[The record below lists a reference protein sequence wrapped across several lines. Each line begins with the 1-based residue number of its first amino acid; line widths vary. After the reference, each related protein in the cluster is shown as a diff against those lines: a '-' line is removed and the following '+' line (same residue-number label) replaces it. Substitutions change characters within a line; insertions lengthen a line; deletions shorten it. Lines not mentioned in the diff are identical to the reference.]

1 MPDQGGQIDMALNI
15 SAWSIRKPIPS
26 LVLFGVLIVL
36 GAVSLKTLPITQMPN
51 IDIPIV
57 TVTIAQTGAAPSEL
71 ETQVTKNVENAATGV
86 VGVKHVTSSI
96 SDGVSVTTIEFQLG
110 TPADRAVNDVR
121 NAMANIRSELPQS
134 IEEPSIQR
142 VEVEGMAIVTYAVS
156 IPSWTTE
163 QVSWFVDDVITGAL
177 QGVRGV
183 AQVKRAGGADREI
196 RVSLLP
202 DRLIALGI
210 TAADVNEQLRATNVD
225 LTGGRGEVG
234 SGEQTIRMLA
244 GAATIDGLTNSAIVL
259 PGGRRAALKEI
270 ATVTDGAAEARSF
283 ARLNGSPV
291 VAFGVFRAKGFSDVA
306 VAEAVAK
313 KLQAL
318 TNEHPDLS
326 VSEIDSTVRYTKSDY
341 RATMQTLAEGAILA
355 VIVVLIFLRD
365 LRATAISVLAIPLS
379 ILPTFWAMDLIGF
392 SLNAVSLLAITLVTG
407 ILVDDAIV
415 EIENIVRHIRMGKSP
430 YRAALQAA
438 DEIGLAVV
446 ATTTTI
452 VAMFVPVSFMGG
464 IAGQYFK
471 QFGLTVAIAV
481 AFSLLVARL
490 ITPLLAAY
498 FLRDRQ
504 HHAEGHGVIMRHY
517 LRMLEWSLRH
527 RFVTVA
533 LAALVFLGSLMVAG
547 SLPLGFLPTNDLSR
561 SVLQIELPP
570 GSTIA
575 DTAAAAD
582 RITALL
588 AKRPEVRSV
597 YVTGGAAGANG
608 LSVTAGDVRK
618 ATIIVELVAR
628 RNRSHDQKAFEHDMR
643 ATLSA
648 IADIRYSFGNGGGG
662 REFTL
667 ILSGP
672 DGAAVEQAALAVE
685 RDVRQNVSVLANVVS
700 TVALARPEIRIL
712 PRLEEAADL
721 GISGT
726 QIAEV
731 ARIAMIGDT
740 SANLAKFSAI
750 DRQVP
755 IRVQLDERA
764 RGDLSTLDMLRIR
777 AKNGTVPLA
786 TVADVGFGEGPT
798 TIERYD
804 SRRRVAIQAD
814 LVGNTPLGEAI
825 EQVMALPSARN
836 LPAGVTIARFG
847 DSEIM
852 EEVFS
857 SFSLAIAAGVL
868 MVLSVLV
875 LLFADAMHPITII
888 FSMPLSIGGAFLAL
902 LLTGNAINLSA
913 IIGFLMLMGIVTKNA
928 ILLVDFAITE
938 VASGVER
945 TKALIEAGRK
955 RAQPV
960 IMTTAAMTAG
970 MVPSALGVGEGGA
983 FRSPMAVA
991 LIGGLLASTFLSLV
1005 FVPAAFTI
1013 MDDVG
1018 RILSRKLSRFVGPKD
1033 EMKLDESDPASPRRS
1048 SARH

>member
-1 MPDQGGQIDMALNI
+1 MALNI
-15 SAWSIRKPIPS
+15 SAWSIRKPIPP
-26 LVLFGVLIVL
+26 LVFFVVLIVL
-36 GAVSLKTLPITQMPN
+36 GVVSLKTLPITQMPN

-57 TVTIAQTGAAPSEL
+57 TITVAQTGAAPSEL
-71 ETQVTKNVENAATGV
+71 ETQVTKNVENAAAGA
-86 VGVKHVTSSI
+86 VGVKHITSSI
-96 SDGVSVTTIEFQLG
+96 SDGVSVTTAEFQLE

-142 VEVEGMAIVTYAVS
+142 VDVEGMAIVTYAAS
-156 IPSWTTE
+156 IPSGTTE
-163 QVSWFVDDVITGAL
+163 QVSWFVDDVIAGAL

-183 AQVKRAGGADREI
+183 AQVKRAGGVDREI

-202 DRLIALGI
+202 DRLMALGI
-210 TAADVNEQLRATNVD
+210 TAPDVNEQLRATNVD

-234 SGEQTIRMLA
+234 SQEQTIRMLA
-244 GAATIDGLTNSAIVL
+244 GAATVEELANSTIVL
-259 PGGRRAALKEI
+259 PGGRKTKLKEI

-283 ARLNGSPV
+283 ASLDGQPV
-291 VAFGVFRAKGFSDVA
+291 VTFGIYRAKGFSDVA

-313 KLQAL
+313 KLQGLAK
-318 TNEHPDLS
+318 EHPELS
-326 VSEIDSTVRYTKSDY
+326 VSEIDSTVRYTKTDY
-341 RATMQTLAEGAILA
+341 RATMQTLTEGAILA
-355 VIVVLIFLRD
+355 VVVVLIFLRD
-365 LRATAISVLAIPLS
+365 FRATAISVLAIPLS
-379 ILPTFWAMDLIGF
+379 ILPTFWAMDILGF

-415 EIENIVRHIRMGKSP
+415 EIENIVRHMRMGKSA
-430 YRAALQAA
+430 YRASLQAA

-446 ATTTTI
+446 ATTMTI
-452 VAMFVPVSFMGG
+452 VAMFMPVSFMGG

-481 AFSLLVARL
+481 TFSLLVARL

-498 FLRDRQ
+498 FLRDSQ
-504 HHAEGHGVIMRHY
+504 HRVEGQGVIMGRY
-517 LRMLEWSLRH
+517 LRMLEWSLRN
-527 RFVTVA
+527 RFITLA
-533 LAALVFLGSLMVAG
+533 LGALIFLGSIMIAG
-547 SLPLGFLPTNDLSR
+547 SLPYGFLPTNDLSR
-561 SVLQIELPP
+561 SVLLIELPP

-588 AKRPEVRSV
+588 KERPEVRSV
-597 YVTGGAAGANG
+597 YAVGGAAGTNG
-608 LSVTAGDVRK
+608 LSVTAGEVRK
-618 ATIIVELVAR
+618 TTIVIDLVAR
-628 RNRSHDQKAFEHDMR
+628 SNRSHDQKAFERDMR
-643 ATLSA
+643 AALSA
-648 IADIRYSFGNGGGG
+648 IPDMRYSFGNGGGG

-672 DGAAVEQAALAVE
+672 SGAAVEQAALALE
-685 RDVRQNVSVLANVVS
+685 REARQKVSVLANVVS
-700 TVALARPEIRIL
+700 TAALARPEIRIV

-721 GISGT
+721 GISGA
-726 QIAEV
+726 QIAEA
-731 ARIAMIGDT
+731 ARIATIGDV
-740 SANLAKFSAI
+740 SAHLAKFSAI

-755 IRVQLDERA
+755 IRVQFDERA
-764 RGDLSTLDMLRIR
+764 RGDLSTLDMLRIT
-777 AKNGTVPLA
+777 AKNGTTVPLT
-786 TVADVGFGEGPT
+786 TVADTGFGEGPT

-804 SRRRVAIQAD
+804 RRRRVAIEAD
-814 LVGNTPLGEAI
+814 LVGSTPLGEAI

-857 SFSLAIAAGVL
+857 SFSRAIAAGVL
-868 MVLSVLV
+868 MVLAVLV
-875 LLFADAMHPITII
+875 LLFADAMQPITII

-902 LLTGNAINLSA
+902 LLTGNAINLSV
-913 IIGFLMLMGIVTKNA
+913 IIGFLTLMGIVTKNA

-938 VASGVER
+938 LASGVER
-945 TKALIEAGRK
+945 TQALIEAGRK

-970 MVPSALGVGEGGA
+970 MVPSALGIGEGGA
-983 FRSPMAVA
+983 FRSPMAIA

-1013 MDDVG
+1013 MDDFD
-1018 RILSRKLSRFVGPKD
+1018 RILGSKLSRLIGPKRRNELDGD
-1033 EMKLDESDPASPRRS
+1033 EPA
-1048 SARH
+1048 

>member
-1 MPDQGGQIDMALNI
+1 MALNI
-15 SAWSIRKPIPS
+15 SAWSIRKPILP
-26 LVLFGVLIVL
+26 LVFFVVLIVL

-57 TVTIAQTGAAPSEL
+57 TITVTQTGAAPSEL
-71 ETQVTKNVENAATGV
+71 ETQVTKNVENAAAGV
-86 VGVKHVTSSI
+86 VGVKHITSSI
-96 SDGVSVTTIEFQLG
+96 SDGVSVTTVEFQLE

-142 VEVEGMAIVTYAVS
+142 VDVEGMAIVTYAAS
-156 IPSWTTE
+156 IPSQTVE
-163 QVSWFVDDVITGAL
+163 QVSWFVDDVIAGAL

-183 AQVKRAGGADREI
+183 AQVKRAGGVDREI
-196 RVSLLP
+196 RISLLP
-202 DRLIALGI
+202 DRLMALGI
-210 TAADVNEQLRATNVD
+210 TAPDVNEQLRATNVD

-234 SGEQTIRMLA
+234 PQEQTIRMLA
-244 GAATIDGLTNSAIVL
+244 GAATVEELANSTIVL
-259 PGGRRAALKEI
+259 PGGRKTKLKEI

-283 ARLNGSPV
+283 ASLDGQPV
-291 VAFGVFRAKGFSDVA
+291 VTFGIYRAKGFSDVA

-318 TNEHPDLS
+318 TNEHPELS
-326 VSEIDSTVRYTKSDY
+326 LSEIDSTVRYTKTDY

-355 VIVVLIFLRD
+355 VVVVLIFLRD
-365 LRATAISVLAIPLS
+365 FRATAISVLAIPLS
-379 ILPTFWAMDLIGF
+379 ILPTFWAMDILGF

-415 EIENIVRHIRMGKSP
+415 EIENIVRHMRMGKSA
-430 YRAALQAA
+430 YRASLQAA

-446 ATTTTI
+446 ATTMTI
-452 VAMFVPVSFMGG
+452 VAMFMPVSFMGG

-481 AFSLLVARL
+481 TFSLLVARL

-498 FLRDRQ
+498 FLRDHQ
-504 HHAEGHGVIMRHY
+504 HRVEGQGVIMRRY

-527 RFVTVA
+527 RFITLA
-533 LAALVFLGSLMVAG
+533 LGALIFLGSIMIAG
-547 SLPLGFLPTNDLSR
+547 SLPYGFLPTNDLSR
-561 SVLQIELPP
+561 SVLLIELPP

-575 DTAAAAD
+575 DTAATAD

-588 AKRPEVRSV
+588 KERPEVRSV
-597 YVTGGAAGANG
+597 YAVGGAAGSNG
-608 LSVTAGDVRK
+608 LSLTAGEVRK
-618 ATIIVELVAR
+618 TTIVMDLVAR
-628 RNRSHDQKAFEHDMR
+628 SNRSHDQKAFERDMR
-643 ATLSA
+643 TTLNA
-648 IADIRYSFGNGGGG
+648 IPDMRYSFGNGGGG

-672 DGAAVEQAALAVE
+672 NGAAVEQAALAME
-685 RDVRQNVSVLANVVS
+685 REARQKVSVLANVVS
-700 TVALARPEIRIL
+700 TAALARPEIRIV

-721 GISGT
+721 GISGA
-726 QIAEV
+726 QIAEA
-731 ARIAMIGDT
+731 ARIATIGDV
-740 SANLAKFSAI
+740 SANLAKFSAV

-764 RGDLSTLDMLRIR
+764 RGDLSTLDTLRIK
-777 AKNGTVPLA
+777 AKNGTTVPLA
-786 TVADVGFGEGPT
+786 TVADTGFGEGPT

-804 SRRRVAIQAD
+804 RRRRVAIEAD
-814 LVGNTPLGEAI
+814 LVGSAPLGEAI

-836 LPAGVTIARFG
+836 LPAGVMIARFG

-857 SFSLAIAAGVL
+857 SFSRAIAAGVL
-868 MVLSVLV
+868 MVLAVLV
-875 LLFADAMHPITII
+875 LLFADAMQPITII

-902 LLTGNAINLSA
+902 LLTGNAINLSV

-945 TKALIEAGRK
+945 TQALIEAGRK

-970 MVPSALGVGEGGA
+970 MVPSALGIGEGGA
-983 FRSPMAVA
+983 FRSPMAIA

-1005 FVPAAFTI
+1005 FVPAAFTV
-1013 MDDVG
+1013 MDDFD
-1018 RILSRKLSRFVGPKD
+1018 RILGSKLSRLIGPKRRNELDGD
-1033 EMKLDESDPASPRRS
+1033 EPA
-1048 SARH
+1048 

>member
-1 MPDQGGQIDMALNI
+1 MALNI

-26 LVLFGVLIVL
+26 LVLFVVLIVL

-57 TVTIAQTGAAPSEL
+57 TITVAQTGAAPSEL
-71 ETQVTKNVENAATGV
+71 ETQVTKNVENAAAGV
-86 VGVKHVTSSI
+86 VGVKHITSSI
-96 SDGVSVTTIEFQLG
+96 SDGVSITTVEFQLE

-142 VEVEGMAIVTYAVS
+142 VDVEGMAIVTYAVS
-156 IPSWTTE
+156 IPSRTAE
-163 QVSWFVDDVITGAL
+163 QVSWFVDDVIAGAL
-177 QGVRGV
+177 EGVRGV
-183 AQVKRAGGADREI
+183 AQVKRAGGVDREI

-202 DRLIALGI
+202 DRLMALGI
-210 TAADVNEQLRATNVD
+210 TAPDVNEQLRATNVD

-234 SGEQTIRMLA
+234 SREQTIRMLA
-244 GAATIDGLTNSAIVL
+244 GAETVEELANRTIVL
-259 PGGRRAALKEI
+259 PGGRNTRLNEI

-283 ARLNGSPV
+283 ASLDGQPV
-291 VAFGVFRAKGFSDVA
+291 VTFGIYRAKGFSDVA
-306 VAEAVAK
+306 VAEAVSK
-313 KLQAL
+313 KLEELAKA
-318 TNEHPDLS
+318 HPELS
-326 VSEIDSTVRYTKSDY
+326 ISEIDSTVRFTKTDY
-341 RATMQTLAEGAILA
+341 RATMQTLTEGAILA
-355 VIVVLIFLRD
+355 VVVVLIFLRD
-365 LRATAISVLAIPLS
+365 FRATAISVLAIPLS
-379 ILPTFWAMDLIGF
+379 ILPTFWAMDILGF

-415 EIENIVRHIRMGKSP
+415 EIENIVRHIRMGKSA
-430 YRAALQAA
+430 YRASLEAA

-446 ATTTTI
+446 ATTMTI
-452 VAMFVPVSFMGG
+452 VAMFMPVSFMGG
-464 IAGQYFK
+464 IAGKYFK

-481 AFSLLVARL
+481 TFSLLVARL

-504 HHAEGHGVIMRHY
+504 RRVEGHGIIMGRY
-517 LRMLEWSLRH
+517 LRLLEWSLRN
-527 RFVTVA
+527 RFVTLA
-533 LAALVFLGSLMVAG
+533 LGALIFVGSIMIAG
-547 SLPLGFLPTNDLSR
+547 SLPYGFLPTNDLSR
-561 SVLQIELPP
+561 SVLLFELPP

-575 DTAAAAD
+575 DTAATAD

-588 AKRPEVRSV
+588 KERPEVRNV
-597 YVTGGAAGANG
+597 YAVGGAAGTNG
-608 LSVTAGDVRK
+608 LSVTAGEVRK
-618 ATIIVELVAR
+618 ATIVIDLVAR
-628 RNRSHDQKAFEHDMR
+628 SERSHDQKAFERDMR
-643 ATLSA
+643 AMLGT
-648 IADIRYSFGNGGGG
+648 IPDIRYSFGNGGGG

-672 DGAAVEQAALAVE
+672 PGATLEQAALALE
-685 RDVRQNVSVLANVVS
+685 REARQQVSVLANVVS
-700 TVALARPEIRIL
+700 TAALDRPEIRIE

-721 GISGT
+721 GISGA
-726 QIAEV
+726 QIAEA
-731 ARIAMIGDT
+731 ARIATIGDV
-740 SANLAKFSAI
+740 SAHLAKFSAA

-764 RGDLSTLDMLRIR
+764 RDHLSTLDMLRIK
-777 AKNGTVPLA
+777 AKNGTTVPLA
-786 TVADVGFGEGPT
+786 TVADTGFGEGPT

-804 SRRRVAIQAD
+804 RRRRVAIEAD
-814 LVGNTPLGEAI
+814 LVGSTPLGEAI

-836 LPAGVTIARFG
+836 LPAGVTITRFG

-857 SFSLAIAAGVL
+857 SFSRAIAAGVL
-868 MVLSVLV
+868 MVLAVLV
-875 LLFADAMHPITII
+875 LLFADAMQPITII
-888 FSMPLSIGGAFLAL
+888 CSMPLSIGGAFLAL
-902 LLTGNAINLSA
+902 LLTGNAINLSV

-945 TKALIEAGRK
+945 TQALIEAGRK

-970 MVPSALGVGEGGA
+970 MVPSALGIGEGGA
-983 FRSPMAVA
+983 FRSAMAIA

-1013 MDDVG
+1013 MDDLG
-1018 RILSRKLSRFVGPKD
+1018 RILGDRLSRFIGPKG
-1033 EMKLDESDPASPRRS
+1033 KTASDGDAPT
-1048 SARH
+1048 

>member
-1 MPDQGGQIDMALNI
+1 MALNI
-15 SAWSIRKPIPS
+15 SAWSIRKPIPP
-26 LVLFGVLIVL
+26 LVFFVVLIVL
-36 GAVSLKTLPITQMPN
+36 GVVSLKTLPITQMPN

-57 TVTIAQTGAAPSEL
+57 TITVIQTGAAPSEL
-71 ETQVTKNVENAATGV
+71 ETQVTKNVENAAAGV
-86 VGVKHVTSSI
+86 VGVKHITSSI
-96 SDGVSVTTIEFQLG
+96 SDGVSVTTIEFQLE

-142 VEVEGMAIVTYAVS
+142 VDVEGMAIVTYAVS
-156 IPSWTTE
+156 IPSRTAE
-163 QVSWFVDDVITGAL
+163 QVSWFVDDVIAGAL
-177 QGVRGV
+177 EGVRGV
-183 AQVKRAGGADREI
+183 AQVKRAGGVDREI

-202 DRLIALGI
+202 DRLMALGI
-210 TAADVNEQLRATNVD
+210 TAPDVNEQLRATNVD

-234 SGEQTIRMLA
+234 SREQTIRMVA
-244 GAATIDGLTNSAIVL
+244 GAETVEELANRTIVL
-259 PGGRRAALKEI
+259 PGGRKTRLNEI
-270 ATVTDGAAEARSF
+270 TTVTDGAAQARSF
-283 ARLNGSPV
+283 ASLDGQPV
-291 VAFGVFRAKGFSDVA
+291 VTFGIYRAKGFSDVA
-306 VAEAVAK
+306 VAEAVSK
-313 KLQAL
+313 KLQRL
-318 TNEHPDLS
+318 TNEHPELS
-326 VSEIDSTVRYTKSDY
+326 VSEIDSTVRYTKTDY
-341 RATMQTLAEGAILA
+341 RATMQTLTEGAILA
-355 VIVVLIFLRD
+355 VVVVLIFLRD
-365 LRATAISVLAIPLS
+365 FRATAISVLAIPLS
-379 ILPTFWAMDLIGF
+379 ILPTFWAMDILGF

-415 EIENIVRHIRMGKSP
+415 EIENIVRHMRMGKP
-430 YRAALQAA
+430 AYRASLQAA

-446 ATTTTI
+446 ATTMTI
-452 VAMFVPVSFMGG
+452 VAMFMPVSFMGG

-481 AFSLLVARL
+481 TFSLLVARL

-504 HHAEGHGVIMRHY
+504 RGVEGHGVIMGRY
-517 LRMLEWSLRH
+517 LRMLEWSLRN
-527 RFVTVA
+527 RFITLA
-533 LAALVFLGSLMVAG
+533 LGALIFVGSIMIAG
-547 SLPLGFLPTNDLSR
+547 CLPYGFLPTNDLSR
-561 SVLQIELPP
+561 SVLLIELPP

-575 DTAAAAD
+575 DTAVTAD

-588 AKRPEVRSV
+588 KERPEVRSV
-597 YVTGGAAGANG
+597 FAVGGATRTNG
-608 LSVTAGDVRK
+608 LSVTAGEVRK
-618 ATIIVELVAR
+618 ATIVIDLVAR
-628 RNRSHDQKAFEHDMR
+628 SNRSHDQKTFERDMR
-643 ATLSA
+643 PALGA
-648 IADIRYSFGNGGGG
+648 IPDIRYSFGNGGGG

-672 DGAAVEQAALAVE
+672 HGAALEQAALALE
-685 RDVRQNVSVLANVVS
+685 REAREQVSVLANVVS
-700 TVALARPEIRIL
+700 TAALDRPEIRIV

-721 GISGT
+721 GISGA
-726 QIAEV
+726 QIAE
-731 ARIAMIGDT
+731 ATRIATIGDV
-740 SANLAKFSAI
+740 SAHLAKFSAA

-764 RGDLSTLDMLRIR
+764 RDDLSTLDMLRIK
-777 AKNGTVPLA
+777 AKNGTTVPLA
-786 TVADVGFGEGPT
+786 TVADIGFGEGPT

-804 SRRRVAIQAD
+804 RRRRVAIEAD
-814 LVGNTPLGEAI
+814 LVGSTPLGEAI

-857 SFSLAIAAGVL
+857 SFSRAIAAGVL
-868 MVLSVLV
+868 MVLAVLV
-875 LLFADAMHPITII
+875 LLFANAMQPITII

-902 LLTGNAINLSA
+902 LLTGNAINLSV

-928 ILLVDFAITE
+928 ILLVDFAIAE
-938 VASGVER
+938 MGSGVNR
-945 TKALIEAGRK
+945 TQALIEAGRK

-983 FRSPMAVA
+983 FRSPMAIA

-1013 MDDVG
+1013 VDDVG
-1018 RILSRKLSRFVGPKD
+1018 RILSSKLSRLIGLKRRNELDGD
-1033 EMKLDESDPASPRRS
+1033 ELA
-1048 SARH
+1048 

>member
-1 MPDQGGQIDMALNI
+1 MALNI
-15 SAWSIRKPIPS
+15 SAWSIRKPIPP
-26 LVLFGVLIVL
+26 LVFFVVLIVL
-36 GAVSLKTLPITQMPN
+36 GVVSLKTLPITQMPN

-57 TVTIAQTGAAPSEL
+57 TITVIQTGAAPSEL
-71 ETQVTKNVENAATGV
+71 ETQVTKNVENAAAGV
-86 VGVKHVTSSI
+86 VGVKHITSSI
-96 SDGVSVTTIEFQLG
+96 SDGVSVTTIEFQLE

-142 VEVEGMAIVTYAVS
+142 VDVEGMAIVTYAVS
-156 IPSWTTE
+156 IPSRTAE
-163 QVSWFVDDVITGAL
+163 QVSWFVDDVIAGAL
-177 QGVRGV
+177 EGVRGV
-183 AQVKRAGGADREI
+183 AQVKRAGGVDREI

-202 DRLIALGI
+202 DRLMALGI
-210 TAADVNEQLRATNVD
+210 TAPDVNEQLRATNVD

-234 SGEQTIRMLA
+234 SREQTIRMLA
-244 GAATIDGLTNSAIVL
+244 GAETVEELANRTIVL
-259 PGGRRAALKEI
+259 PGGRKTRLNEI
-270 ATVTDGAAEARSF
+270 TTVTDGAAQARSF
-283 ARLNGSPV
+283 ASLDGQPV
-291 VAFGVFRAKGFSDVA
+291 VTFGIYRAKGFSDVA
-306 VAEAVAK
+306 VAEAVSK
-313 KLQAL
+313 KLQRL
-318 TNEHPDLS
+318 TNEHPELS
-326 VSEIDSTVRYTKSDY
+326 VSEIDSTVRYTKTDY
-341 RATMQTLAEGAILA
+341 RATMQTLTEGAILA
-355 VIVVLIFLRD
+355 VVVVLIFLRD
-365 LRATAISVLAIPLS
+365 FRATAISVLAIPLS
-379 ILPTFWAMDLIGF
+379 ILPTFWAMDILGF

-415 EIENIVRHIRMGKSP
+415 EIENIVRHMRMGKP
-430 YRAALQAA
+430 AYRASLQAA

-446 ATTTTI
+446 ATTMTI
-452 VAMFVPVSFMGG
+452 VAMFMPVSFMGG

-481 AFSLLVARL
+481 TFSLLVARL

-504 HHAEGHGVIMRHY
+504 RGVEGHGVIMGRY
-517 LRMLEWSLRH
+517 LRMLEWSLRN
-527 RFVTVA
+527 RFITVA
-533 LAALVFLGSLMVAG
+533 LGALIFVGSIMIAG
-547 SLPLGFLPTNDLSR
+547 CLPYGFLPTNDLSR
-561 SVLQIELPP
+561 SVLLIELPP

-575 DTAAAAD
+575 DTAVTAD

-588 AKRPEVRSV
+588 KERPEVRSV
-597 YVTGGAAGANG
+597 FAVGGATRTNG
-608 LSVTAGDVRK
+608 LSVTAGEVRK
-618 ATIIVELVAR
+618 ATIVIDLVAR
-628 RNRSHDQKAFEHDMR
+628 SNRSHDQKTFERDMR
-643 ATLSA
+643 PALGA
-648 IADIRYSFGNGGGG
+648 IPDIRYSFGNGGGG

-672 DGAAVEQAALAVE
+672 HGAALEQAALALE
-685 RDVRQNVSVLANVVS
+685 REAREQVSVLANVVS
-700 TVALARPEIRIL
+700 TAALDRPEIRIV

-721 GISGT
+721 GISGA
-726 QIAEV
+726 QIAE
-731 ARIAMIGDT
+731 ATRIATIGDV
-740 SANLAKFSAI
+740 SAHLAKFSAA

-764 RGDLSTLDMLRIR
+764 RDDLSTLDMLRIK
-777 AKNGTVPLA
+777 AKNGTTVPLA
-786 TVADVGFGEGPT
+786 TVADIGFGEGPT

-804 SRRRVAIQAD
+804 RRRRVAIEAD
-814 LVGNTPLGEAI
+814 LVGSTPLGEAI

-857 SFSLAIAAGVL
+857 SFSRAIAAGVL
-868 MVLSVLV
+868 MVLAVLV
-875 LLFADAMHPITII
+875 LLFANAMQPITII

-902 LLTGNAINLSA
+902 LLTGNAINLSV

-928 ILLVDFAITE
+928 ILLVDFAIAE
-938 VASGVER
+938 IGSGVNR
-945 TKALIEAGRK
+945 TQALIEAGRK

-983 FRSPMAVA
+983 FRSPMAIA

-1013 MDDVG
+1013 VDDVG
-1018 RILSRKLSRFVGPKD
+1018 RILSSKLSRLIGLKRRNELDGD
-1033 EMKLDESDPASPRRS
+1033 ELA
-1048 SARH
+1048 

>member
-1 MPDQGGQIDMALNI
+1 MALNI

-96 SDGVSVTTIEFQLG
+96 SDGVSVTTVEFQLG

-210 TAADVNEQLRATNVD
+210 TAADVNSQLRATNVD

-446 ATTTTI
+446 ATTMTI

-527 RFVTVA
+527 RFVTLA

-928 ILLVDFAITE
+928 ILLVDLAITE

-1033 EMKLDESDPASPRRS
+1033 EMKLDEGDPASPRRS

>member
-1 MPDQGGQIDMALNI
+1 MALNI
-15 SAWSIRKPIPS
+15 SAWSIRKPILP
-26 LVLFGVLIVL
+26 LVFFVVLIVL
-36 GAVSLKTLPITQMPN
+36 GVVSLKTLPITQMPN

-57 TVTIAQTGAAPSEL
+57 TITVTQTGAAPSEL
-71 ETQVTKNVENAATGV
+71 ETQVTKNVENAAAGV
-86 VGVKHVTSSI
+86 VGVKHITSSI
-96 SDGVSVTTIEFQLG
+96 SDGVSVTTVEFQLE

-142 VEVEGMAIVTYAVS
+142 VDVEGMAIVTYAAS
-156 IPSWTTE
+156 IPSQTAE
-163 QVSWFVDDVITGAL
+163 QVSWFVDDVIAGAL

-183 AQVKRAGGADREI
+183 AQIKRAGGVDREI

-202 DRLIALGI
+202 DQLMALGI
-210 TAADVNEQLRATNVD
+210 TAPDVNEQLRATNVD

-234 SGEQTIRMLA
+234 PQEQTIRMLA
-244 GAATIDGLTNSAIVL
+244 GAATVEELANSTIVL
-259 PGGRRAALKEI
+259 PGGRKTKLKEI

-283 ARLNGSPV
+283 ASLDGQPV
-291 VAFGVFRAKGFSDVA
+291 VTFGIYRAKGFSDVA

-313 KLQAL
+313 KLEAL
-318 TNEHPDLS
+318 TNEHPELS
-326 VSEIDSTVRYTKSDY
+326 VSEIDSTVRYTKTDY

-355 VIVVLIFLRD
+355 VVVVLIFLRD
-365 LRATAISVLAIPLS
+365 FRATAISVLAIPLS
-379 ILPTFWAMDLIGF
+379 ILPTFWAMDIIGF

-415 EIENIVRHIRMGKSP
+415 EIENIVRHMRMGKSA
-430 YRAALQAA
+430 YRASLQAA

-446 ATTTTI
+446 ATTMTI
-452 VAMFVPVSFMGG
+452 VAMFMPVSFMGG

-481 AFSLLVARL
+481 TFSLLVARL

-498 FLRDRQ
+498 FLRDHQRRV
-504 HHAEGHGVIMRHY
+504 EGQGVIMRRY
-517 LRMLEWSLRH
+517 LRMLEWSIRH
-527 RFVTVA
+527 RFITLTLGA
-533 LAALVFLGSLMVAG
+533 LIFSGSIMIAV
-547 SLPLGFLPTNDLSR
+547 SLPYGFLPTNDMSR
-561 SVLQIELPP
+561 SVLLIELPP

-575 DTAAAAD
+575 DTAATAD
-582 RITALL
+582 RITASL
-588 AKRPEVRSV
+588 KGRPEVRSV
-597 YVTGGAAGANG
+597 YAVSGAAGSNG
-608 LSVTAGDVRK
+608 LSVTAGEVRK
-618 ATIIVELVAR
+618 TTIVIDLVAR
-628 RNRSHDQKAFEHDMR
+628 SNRSHDQKAFERDMR
-643 ATLSA
+643 ATLNA
-648 IADIRYSFGNGGGG
+648 IPDMRYSFGTGGGG

-667 ILSGP
+667 ILSGSN
-672 DGAAVEQAALAVE
+672 GAAVEQAALAME
-685 RDVRQNVSVLANVVS
+685 REARQKVSVLANVVS
-700 TVALARPEIRIL
+700 TAALARPEIRIV

-721 GISGT
+721 GISGA
-726 QIAEV
+726 QIAEA
-731 ARIAMIGDT
+731 ARIATIGDA
-740 SANLAKFSAI
+740 SAKLAKFSAI

-764 RGDLSTLDMLRIR
+764 RGDLSTLDTLRIK
-777 AKNGTVPLA
+777 AKNGTTVPLA
-786 TVADVGFGEGPT
+786 TVADTGFGEGPT
-798 TIERYD
+798 TIERFD
-804 SRRRVAIQAD
+804 RRRRVAIEAD
-814 LVGNTPLGEAI
+814 LVGSAPLGEAI

-836 LPAGVTIARFG
+836 LPTGVTISRFG

-857 SFSLAIAAGVL
+857 SFSRAIAAGVL
-868 MVLSVLV
+868 MVLAVLV
-875 LLFADAMHPITII
+875 LLFADAMQPITII

-902 LLTGNAINLSA
+902 LLTGNAINLSV

-945 TKALIEAGRK
+945 TQALIEAGRK

-970 MVPSALGVGEGGA
+970 MVPSALGIGEGGA
-983 FRSPMAVA
+983 FRSPMAIA

-1013 MDDVG
+1013 MDDFD
-1018 RILSRKLSRFVGPKD
+1018 RILGSKLSRLIGPKRRNELDGD
-1033 EMKLDESDPASPRRS
+1033 EPA
-1048 SARH
+1048 

>member
-1 MPDQGGQIDMALNI
+1 MALNI
-15 SAWSIRKPIPS
+15 SAWSIRKPIPP
-26 LVLFGVLIVL
+26 LVFFVVLIVL
-36 GAVSLKTLPITQMPN
+36 GVVSLKTLPITQMPN

-57 TVTIAQTGAAPSEL
+57 TITVAQTGAAPSEL
-71 ETQVTKNVENAATGV
+71 ETQVTKNVENAAAGV
-86 VGVKHVTSSI
+86 VGVKHITSSI
-96 SDGVSVTTIEFQLG
+96 SDGVSVTTAEFQLE

-142 VEVEGMAIVTYAVS
+142 VDVEGMAIVTYAAS
-156 IPSWTTE
+156 IPSRTTE
-163 QVSWFVDDVITGAL
+163 QVSWFVDDVIAGAL

-183 AQVKRAGGADREI
+183 AQVKRAGGVDREI

-202 DRLIALGI
+202 DRLMALGI
-210 TAADVNEQLRATNVD
+210 TALDVNEQLRATNVD

-234 SGEQTIRMLA
+234 SQEQTIRMLA
-244 GAATIDGLTNSAIVL
+244 GAATVEELANSTIVL
-259 PGGRRAALKEI
+259 PGGRKTKLKEI
-270 ATVTDGAAEARSF
+270 ATVTDSAAEARSF
-283 ARLNGSPV
+283 ASLNGQPV
-291 VAFGVFRAKGFSDVA
+291 VTFGIYRAKGFSDVA

-313 KLQAL
+313 KLQGLAK
-318 TNEHPDLS
+318 EHPELS
-326 VSEIDSTVRYTKSDY
+326 VSEIDSTVRYTKTDY
-341 RATMQTLAEGAILA
+341 RATMQTLTEGAILA
-355 VIVVLIFLRD
+355 VVVVLIFLRD
-365 LRATAISVLAIPLS
+365 FRATAISVLAIPLS
-379 ILPTFWAMDLIGF
+379 ILPTFWAMDILGF

-415 EIENIVRHIRMGKSP
+415 EIENIVRHMRMGKSA
-430 YRAALQAA
+430 YRASLQAA

-446 ATTTTI
+446 ATTMTI
-452 VAMFVPVSFMGG
+452 VAMFMPVSFMGG

-481 AFSLLVARL
+481 TFSLLVARL

-498 FLRDRQ
+498 FLRDSQ
-504 HHAEGHGVIMRHY
+504 HRVEGRGVIMGRY
-517 LRMLEWSLRH
+517 LRMLEWSLRN
-527 RFVTVA
+527 RFITLA
-533 LAALVFLGSLMVAG
+533 LGALIFLGSIMIAG
-547 SLPLGFLPTNDLSR
+547 SLPYGFLPTNDLSR
-561 SVLQIELPP
+561 SVLLIELPP

-588 AKRPEVRSV
+588 KERPEVRSV
-597 YVTGGAAGANG
+597 YAVGGAAGTNG
-608 LSVTAGDVRK
+608 LSVTAGEVRK
-618 ATIIVELVAR
+618 TTIVIDLVAR
-628 RNRSHDQKAFEHDMR
+628 SNRSHDQKAFERDMR
-643 ATLSA
+643 AALSA
-648 IADIRYSFGNGGGG
+648 IPDMRYSFGNGGGG

-672 DGAAVEQAALAVE
+672 SGAAVEQAALALE
-685 RDVRQNVSVLANVVS
+685 REARQKVSVLANVVS
-700 TVALARPEIRIL
+700 TAALARPEIRIV

-721 GISGT
+721 GISGA
-726 QIAEV
+726 QIAEA
-731 ARIAMIGDT
+731 ARIATIGDV
-740 SANLAKFSAI
+740 SAHLAKFSAI

-755 IRVQLDERA
+755 IRVQFDERA
-764 RGDLSTLDMLRIR
+764 RGDLSTLDMLRIT
-777 AKNGTVPLA
+777 AKNGTTVPLT
-786 TVADVGFGEGPT
+786 TVADTGFGEGPT

-804 SRRRVAIQAD
+804 RRRRVAIEAD
-814 LVGNTPLGEAI
+814 LVGSTPLGEAI

-857 SFSLAIAAGVL
+857 SFSRAIAAGVL
-868 MVLSVLV
+868 MVLAVLV
-875 LLFADAMHPITII
+875 LLFADAMQPITII

-902 LLTGNAINLSA
+902 LLTGNAINLSV

-945 TKALIEAGRK
+945 TQALIEAGRK

-970 MVPSALGVGEGGA
+970 MVPSALGIGEGGA
-983 FRSPMAVA
+983 FRSPMAIA

-1013 MDDVG
+1013 MDDFG
-1018 RILSRKLSRFVGPKD
+1018 RILSGKLSRLIGAKRRNELDGD
-1033 EMKLDESDPASPRRS
+1033 EPA
-1048 SARH
+1048 

>member
-1 MPDQGGQIDMALNI
+1 MALNI
-15 SAWSIRKPIPS
+15 SAWSIRKPIPP
-26 LVLFGVLIVL
+26 LVFFVVLIVL
-36 GAVSLKTLPITQMPN
+36 GVVSLKTLPITQMPN

-57 TVTIAQTGAAPSEL
+57 TITVIQTGAAPSEL
-71 ETQVTKNVENAATGV
+71 ETQVTKNVENAAAGV
-86 VGVKHVTSSI
+86 VGVKHITSSI
-96 SDGVSVTTIEFQLG
+96 SDGVSVTTIEFQLE

-142 VEVEGMAIVTYAVS
+142 VDVEGMAIVTYAVS
-156 IPSWTTE
+156 IPSRTAE
-163 QVSWFVDDVITGAL
+163 QVSWFVDDVIAGAL
-177 QGVRGV
+177 EGVRGV
-183 AQVKRAGGADREI
+183 AQVKRAGGVDREI

-202 DRLIALGI
+202 DRLMALGI
-210 TAADVNEQLRATNVD
+210 TAPDVNEQLRATNVD

-234 SGEQTIRMLA
+234 SREQTIRMLA
-244 GAATIDGLTNSAIVL
+244 GAETVEELANRTIVL
-259 PGGRRAALKEI
+259 PGGRKTRLNEI
-270 ATVTDGAAEARSF
+270 TTVTDGAAQARSF
-283 ARLNGSPV
+283 ASLDGQPV
-291 VAFGVFRAKGFSDVA
+291 VTFGIYRAKGFSDVA
-306 VAEAVAK
+306 VAEAVSK
-313 KLQAL
+313 KLQRL
-318 TNEHPDLS
+318 TNEHPELS
-326 VSEIDSTVRYTKSDY
+326 VSEIDSTVRYTKTDY
-341 RATMQTLAEGAILA
+341 RATMQTLTEGAILA
-355 VIVVLIFLRD
+355 VVVVLIFLRD
-365 LRATAISVLAIPLS
+365 FRATAISVLAIPLS
-379 ILPTFWAMDLIGF
+379 ILPTFWAMDILGF

-415 EIENIVRHIRMGKSP
+415 EIENIVRHMRMGKP
-430 YRAALQAA
+430 AYRASLQAA

-446 ATTTTI
+446 ATTMTI
-452 VAMFVPVSFMGG
+452 VAMFMPVSFMGG

-481 AFSLLVARL
+481 TFSLLVARL

-504 HHAEGHGVIMRHY
+504 RGVEGHGVIMGRY
-517 LRMLEWSLRH
+517 LRMLEWSLRN
-527 RFVTVA
+527 RFITLA
-533 LAALVFLGSLMVAG
+533 LGALIFVGSIMIAG
-547 SLPLGFLPTNDLSR
+547 CLPYGFLPTNDLSR
-561 SVLQIELPP
+561 SVLLIELPP

-575 DTAAAAD
+575 DTAVTAD

-588 AKRPEVRSV
+588 KERPEVRSV
-597 YVTGGAAGANG
+597 FAVGGATRTNG
-608 LSVTAGDVRK
+608 LSVTAGEVRK
-618 ATIIVELVAR
+618 ATIVIDLVAR
-628 RNRSHDQKAFEHDMR
+628 SNRSHDQKTFERDMR
-643 ATLSA
+643 PALGA
-648 IADIRYSFGNGGGG
+648 IPDIRYSFGNGGGG

-672 DGAAVEQAALAVE
+672 HGAALEQAALALE
-685 RDVRQNVSVLANVVS
+685 REAREQVSVLANVVS
-700 TVALARPEIRIL
+700 TAALDRPEIRIV

-721 GISGT
+721 GISGA
-726 QIAEV
+726 QIAE
-731 ARIAMIGDT
+731 ATRIATIGDV
-740 SANLAKFSAI
+740 SAHLAKFSAA

-764 RGDLSTLDMLRIR
+764 RDDLSTLDMLRIK
-777 AKNGTVPLA
+777 AKNGTTVPLA
-786 TVADVGFGEGPT
+786 TVADIGFGEGPT

-804 SRRRVAIQAD
+804 RRRRVAIEAD
-814 LVGNTPLGEAI
+814 LVGSTPLGEAI

-857 SFSLAIAAGVL
+857 SFSRAIAAGVL
-868 MVLSVLV
+868 MVLAVLV
-875 LLFADAMHPITII
+875 LLFANAMQPITII

-902 LLTGNAINLSA
+902 LLTGNAINLSV

-928 ILLVDFAITE
+928 ILLVDFAIAE
-938 VASGVER
+938 MGSGVNR
-945 TKALIEAGRK
+945 TQALIEAGRK

-983 FRSPMAVA
+983 FRSPMAIA

-1013 MDDVG
+1013 VDDVG
-1018 RILSRKLSRFVGPKD
+1018 RILSSKLSRLIGLKRRNELDGD
-1033 EMKLDESDPASPRRS
+1033 ELA
-1048 SARH
+1048 

>member
-1 MPDQGGQIDMALNI
+1 MALNI
-15 SAWSIRKPIPS
+15 SAWSIRKPILP
-26 LVLFGVLIVL
+26 LVFFVVLIVL

-57 TVTIAQTGAAPSEL
+57 TITVAQTGAAPSEL
-71 ETQVTKNVENAATGV
+71 ETQVTKNVENAAAGV
-86 VGVKHVTSSI
+86 VGVKHITSSI
-96 SDGVSVTTIEFQLG
+96 SDGVSVTTVEFQLE

-142 VEVEGMAIVTYAVS
+142 VDVEGMAIVSYAAS
-156 IPSWTTE
+156 IPSQTAE
-163 QVSWFVDDVITGAL
+163 QVSWFVDDVIAGVL

-183 AQVKRAGGADREI
+183 AQVKRAGGVDREI
-196 RVSLLP
+196 RVSLLS
-202 DRLIALGI
+202 DRLMALGI
-210 TAADVNEQLRATNVD
+210 TATDVNEQLRATNVD

-234 SGEQTIRMLA
+234 SQEQTIRMLA
-244 GAATIDGLTNSAIVL
+244 GAATVEELANRTIAL
-259 PGGRRAALKEI
+259 PGGRKTKLKEI

-283 ARLNGSPV
+283 ASLDGQPV
-291 VAFGVFRAKGFSDVA
+291 LTFGIYRAKGFSDVA
-306 VAEAVAK
+306 IAEAVAK

-318 TNEHPDLS
+318 TNEHPELS
-326 VSEIDSTVRYTKSDY
+326 VSEIDSTVRYTKTDY
-341 RATMQTLAEGAILA
+341 RATVQTLAEGAILA
-355 VIVVLIFLRD
+355 VVVVLIFLRD
-365 LRATAISVLAIPLS
+365 FRATAISVLAIPLS
-379 ILPTFWAMDLIGF
+379 ILPTFWAMDIIGF

-415 EIENIVRHIRMGKSP
+415 EIENIVRHMRMGKSA
-430 YRAALQAA
+430 YRASLQAA

-446 ATTTTI
+446 ATTMTI
-452 VAMFVPVSFMGG
+452 VAMFMPVSFMGG

-481 AFSLLVARL
+481 TFSLLVARL

-504 HHAEGHGVIMRHY
+504 HRVEGHGVIMRRY

-527 RFVTVA
+527 RFITLA
-533 LAALVFLGSLMVAG
+533 LGALIFLGSITIAG
-547 SLPLGFLPTNDLSR
+547 SLPYGFLPTNDLSR
-561 SVLQIELPP
+561 SVLLIELPP

-575 DTAAAAD
+575 DTAATAD

-588 AKRPEVRSV
+588 KERPEVRSV
-597 YVTGGAAGANG
+597 YAVGGAAGSNG
-608 LSVTAGDVRK
+608 LSVTAGEVRK
-618 ATIIVELVAR
+618 TTIVIDLVAR
-628 RNRSHDQKAFEHDMR
+628 SNRSRDQKAFERDMR
-643 ATLSA
+643 ATLDA
-648 IADIRYSFGNGGGG
+648 IPDMRYSFGTGGGG

-672 DGAAVEQAALAVE
+672 NGAAVEQAALAME
-685 RDVRQNVSVLANVVS
+685 REARQKVSVLANVVS
-700 TVALARPEIRIL
+700 TAALARPEIRIV

-721 GISGT
+721 GISGA
-726 QIAEV
+726 QIAEA
-731 ARIAMIGDT
+731 ARIATIGDV

-764 RGDLSTLDMLRIR
+764 RGDLSTLDMLRIK
-777 AKNGTVPLA
+777 AKNGTTVPLA
-786 TVADVGFGEGPT
+786 TVADTGFGEGPT

-804 SRRRVAIQAD
+804 RRRRVAIEAD
-814 LVGNTPLGEAI
+814 LVGSAPLGEAI

-857 SFSLAIAAGVL
+857 SFSRAIAAGVL
-868 MVLSVLV
+868 MVLAVLV
-875 LLFADAMHPITII
+875 LLFADAMQPITII

-902 LLTGNAINLSA
+902 LLTGNAINLSV

-945 TKALIEAGRK
+945 TQALIEAGRK

-970 MVPSALGVGEGGA
+970 MVPSALGIGEGGA
-983 FRSPMAVA
+983 FRSPMAIA

-1005 FVPAAFTI
+1005 FVPAAFTV
-1013 MDDVG
+1013 MDDFD
-1018 RILSRKLSRFVGPKD
+1018 RILGSKLSRLIGPKRRNELDGD
-1033 EMKLDESDPASPRRS
+1033 EPA
-1048 SARH
+1048 

>member
-1 MPDQGGQIDMALNI
+1 MALNI
-15 SAWSIRKPIPS
+15 SAWSIRKPIPP
-26 LVLFGVLIVL
+26 LVFFVVLIVL
-36 GAVSLKTLPITQMPN
+36 GVVSLKTLPITQMPN

-57 TVTIAQTGAAPSEL
+57 TITVIQTGAAPSEL
-71 ETQVTKNVENAATGV
+71 ETQVTKNVENAAAGV
-86 VGVKHVTSSI
+86 VGVKHITSSI
-96 SDGVSVTTIEFQLG
+96 SDGVSVTTIEFQLE

-142 VEVEGMAIVTYAVS
+142 VDVEGMAIVTYAVS
-156 IPSWTTE
+156 IPSRTAE
-163 QVSWFVDDVITGAL
+163 QVSWFVDDVIAGAL
-177 QGVRGV
+177 EGVRGV
-183 AQVKRAGGADREI
+183 AQVKRAGGVDREI

-202 DRLIALGI
+202 DRLMALGI
-210 TAADVNEQLRATNVD
+210 TAPDVNEQLRATNVD

-234 SGEQTIRMLA
+234 SREQTIRMLA
-244 GAATIDGLTNSAIVL
+244 GAETVGELANRTIVL
-259 PGGRRAALKEI
+259 PGGRKTRLNEI

-283 ARLNGSPV
+283 ASLDGQPV
-291 VAFGVFRAKGFSDVA
+291 VTFGIYRAKGFSDVA
-306 VAEAVAK
+306 VAEAVSK
-313 KLQAL
+313 KLQRL
-318 TNEHPDLS
+318 TNEHPELS
-326 VSEIDSTVRYTKSDY
+326 VSEIDSTVRYTKTDY
-341 RATMQTLAEGAILA
+341 RATMQTLTEGAILA
-355 VIVVLIFLRD
+355 VVVVLIFLRD
-365 LRATAISVLAIPLS
+365 FRATAISVLAIPLS
-379 ILPTFWAMDLIGF
+379 ILPTFWAMDILGF

-415 EIENIVRHIRMGKSP
+415 EIENIVRHMRMGKP
-430 YRAALQAA
+430 AYRASLQAA

-446 ATTTTI
+446 ATTMTI
-452 VAMFVPVSFMGG
+452 VAMFMPVSFMGG

-481 AFSLLVARL
+481 TFSLLVARL

-504 HHAEGHGVIMRHY
+504 RGVEGHGVIMGRY
-517 LRMLEWSLRH
+517 LRMLEWSLRN
-527 RFVTVA
+527 RFITLA
-533 LAALVFLGSLMVAG
+533 LGALIFVGSIMIAG
-547 SLPLGFLPTNDLSR
+547 CLPYGFLPTNDLSR
-561 SVLQIELPP
+561 SVLLIELPP

-575 DTAAAAD
+575 DTAVTAD

-588 AKRPEVRSV
+588 KERPEVRSV
-597 YVTGGAAGANG
+597 FAVGGATRTNG
-608 LSVTAGDVRK
+608 LSVTAGEVRK
-618 ATIIVELVAR
+618 ATIVIDLVAR
-628 RNRSHDQKAFEHDMR
+628 SNRSHDQKTFERDMR
-643 ATLSA
+643 PALGA
-648 IADIRYSFGNGGGG
+648 IPDIRYSFGNGGGG

-672 DGAAVEQAALAVE
+672 HGAALEQAALALE
-685 RDVRQNVSVLANVVS
+685 REAREQVSVLANVVS
-700 TVALARPEIRIL
+700 TAALDRPEIRIV

-721 GISGT
+721 GISGA
-726 QIAEV
+726 QIAE
-731 ARIAMIGDT
+731 ATRIATIGDV
-740 SANLAKFSAI
+740 SAHLAKFSAA

-764 RGDLSTLDMLRIR
+764 RDDLSTLDMLRIK
-777 AKNGTVPLA
+777 AKNGTTVPLA
-786 TVADVGFGEGPT
+786 TVADIGFGEGPT

-804 SRRRVAIQAD
+804 RRRRVAIEAD
-814 LVGNTPLGEAI
+814 LVGSTPLGEAI

-857 SFSLAIAAGVL
+857 SFSRAIAAGVL
-868 MVLSVLV
+868 MVLAVLV
-875 LLFADAMHPITII
+875 LLFANAMQPITII

-902 LLTGNAINLSA
+902 LLTGNAINLSV

-928 ILLVDFAITE
+928 ILLVDFAIAE
-938 VASGVER
+938 MGSGVNR
-945 TKALIEAGRK
+945 TQALIEAGRK

-983 FRSPMAVA
+983 FRSPMAIA

-1013 MDDVG
+1013 VDDVG
-1018 RILSRKLSRFVGPKD
+1018 RILSSKLSRLIGLKRRNELDGD
-1033 EMKLDESDPASPRRS
+1033 ELA
-1048 SARH
+1048 

>member
-1 MPDQGGQIDMALNI
+1 MALNV
-15 SAWSIRKPIPS
+15 SAWSIRKPIPP
-26 LVLFGVLIVL
+26 LVLFIVLIVL
-36 GAVSLKTLPITQMPN
+36 GMVSLKTLPITQMPN

-57 TVTIAQTGAAPSEL
+57 TITVTQTGAAPSEL
-71 ETQVTKNVENAATGV
+71 ETQVTKNVENAAAGV
-86 VGVKHVTSSI
+86 VGVKHITSSI
-96 SDGVSVTTIEFQLG
+96 SDGVSVTTVEFQLE
-110 TPADRAVNDVR
+110 TPADRAVNDIR

-142 VEVEGMAIVTYAVS
+142 VDVEGMAIVTYAAS
-156 IPSWTTE
+156 IPSRTAE
-163 QVSWFVDDVITGAL
+163 QVSWFVDDVIAGAL
-177 QGVRGV
+177 QDVRGV
-183 AQVKRAGGADREI
+183 AQVKRAGGVDREI

-202 DRLIALGI
+202 DRLMALGI
-210 TAADVNEQLRATNVD
+210 TASDVNEQLRATNVD

-234 SGEQTIRMLA
+234 SQEQTIRMLA
-244 GAATIDGLTNSAIVL
+244 GAATLEQLANSTIVL
-259 PGGRRAALKEI
+259 PGGRKTKLNEI

-283 ARLNGSPV
+283 ASLNGQPV
-291 VAFGVFRAKGFSDVA
+291 VAFGIYRAKGFSDVA
-306 VAEAVAK
+306 VADAVAK
-313 KLQAL
+313 KLQAI
-318 TNEHPDLS
+318 TNEHPELS
-326 VSEIDSTVRYTKSDY
+326 LSEIDSTVRYTKTDY
-341 RATMQTLAEGAILA
+341 RATMQTLTEGAILA
-355 VIVVLIFLRD
+355 VVVVLIFLRD

-379 ILPTFWAMDLIGF
+379 ILPTFWAMDIIGF

-415 EIENIVRHIRMGKSP
+415 EIENIVRHMRMGKSA
-430 YRAALQAA
+430 YRASLQAA

-446 ATTTTI
+446 ATTMTI
-452 VAMFVPVSFMGG
+452 VAMFMPVSFMGG

-481 AFSLLVARL
+481 TFSLLVARL

-498 FLRDRQ
+498 FLRDRP
-504 HHAEGHGVIMRHY
+504 HRVEGQGVVMRRY
-517 LRMLEWSLRH
+517 LRMLEWSIRH
-527 RFVTVA
+527 RFITLA
-533 LAALVFLGSLMVAG
+533 LGALIFVGSIMIAG
-547 SLPLGFLPTNDLSR
+547 SLPYGFLPTNDLSR
-561 SVLQIELPP
+561 SVLLIELPP

-575 DTAAAAD
+575 DTVATAE

-588 AKRPEVRSV
+588 KGRPEVRSV
-597 YVTGGAAGANG
+597 YAVGGAAGSNG
-608 LSVTAGDVRK
+608 LSITAGEVRK
-618 ATIIVELVAR
+618 TTIVIDLVAR
-628 RNRSHDQKAFEHDMR
+628 SNRSHDQKAFERDMR
-643 ATLSA
+643 ATLNA
-648 IADIRYSFGNGGGG
+648 IPDMRYSFGNGGGG

-672 DGAAVEQAALAVE
+672 NGDAVEQAALAIE
-685 RDVRQNVSVLANVVS
+685 REARQKVSVLANVVS
-700 TVALARPEIRIL
+700 TTALARPEIRIV

-721 GISGT
+721 GISGA
-726 QIAEV
+726 QIAEA
-731 ARIAMIGDT
+731 ARIATVGDV
-740 SANLAKFSAI
+740 SANLAKFSAS

-764 RGDLSTLDMLRIR
+764 RGDLSTLDTLRIR
-777 AKNGTVPLA
+777 AKNGTIVPLA
-786 TVADVGFGEGPT
+786 TVADTGFGDGPT
-798 TIERYD
+798 TIERFD
-804 SRRRVAIQAD
+804 RRRRVAIEAD
-814 LVGNTPLGEAI
+814 LIGSAPLGEAI

-836 LPAGVTIARFG
+836 LPAGVTISRFG

-857 SFSLAIAAGVL
+857 SFSRAIAAGVL
-868 MVLSVLV
+868 LVLAVLV
-875 LLFADAMHPITII
+875 LLFADAMQPITII
-888 FSMPLSIGGAFLAL
+888 FSLPLSIGGAFLAL
-902 LLTGNAINLSA
+902 LLTGNAINLSV

-945 TKALIEAGRK
+945 TQALIEAGRK

-983 FRSPMAVA
+983 FRSPMAIA

-1018 RILSRKLSRFVGPKD
+1018 RILSSKLSRLIGLKRRNELDGD
-1033 EMKLDESDPASPRRS
+1033 EPA
-1048 SARH
+1048 